1 MPAPARAKSSRRR
14 TTRRKPQATASPW
27 RQAGRY
33 LWSHLRGPVGQQLA
47 AVGLILF
54 GLLLLFTL
62 AGLNSGVL
70 VNALARLLVFLF
82 GWGSYLIALLTVALG
97 LLWLRHLV
105 HQPMVWRWR
114 PVIGWEMAFVGLLA
128 LTHTLLRTQGWYAV
142 EGGRAGGVVGW
153 AVSIFLITS
162 LGPLMTYLI
171 LIPFTLIGL
180 GLAFDL
186 TGSEVRSFF
195 QRLRV
200 AIHRPQAESSSL
212 SPPATPAKD
221 VRQLSPGVVLSP
233 TPSRRKRR
241 PRRSRKSAS
250 PRTAAPSTEGLPP
263 LTLLHDA
270 PPLGMEPEEIERKKR
285 IIEVTL
291 EQFGLP
297 AKVTEVRQGPTVT
310 QFGLTPGY
318 ISRGEN
324 GEEKRKVRV
333 NQIVA
338 LKDDLALA
346 LAARTVRMEAPV
358 PGRAVVGVEVP
369 NERATLITLRHVL
382 ESEAYRR
389 CDAPLCFAIGLD
401 VAGSAVVADL
411 GKMPHLLVAG
421 TTGSG
426 KSVFI
431 KAMAISLVMRN
442 TPERL
447 RIIAIDPKIVELS
460 RLNGL
465 PHLLGPAVTDL
476 EKALRVLR
484 WGVVEMENRYKK
496 LAAVSARHL
505 DEYNHYAARH
515 GEPTLPRIVIFIDEL
530 ADMMMLS
537 PEETEKLL
545 TRLAQKARA
554 VGIHLVVATQR
565 PSTDVVTGLIKA
577 NFPARLSFATA
588 SQVDSRVV
596 LDMPGAESL
605 LGQGDLLYFPPDAA
619 RPRRIQG
626 CFVTDE
632 ELEAVIKWWSAHS
645 EEPMPSSPPWEVA
658 EQPQNRPQAL
668 RLEGEGEDAD
678 YLERAI
684 ALARQMGSISTS
696 AIQRRLRISYPR
708 AARLMEEME
717 QMGIVGPQ
725 EAAGRTRRVL
735 LPPEE
740 SDRPPWEETK
750 EP

>member
-1 MPAPARAKSSRRR
+1 MPASARAKSSRRR
-14 TTRRKPQATASPW
+14 TTRRKPQATASLW
-27 RQAGRY
+27 RKAGRY
-33 LWSHLRGPVGQQLA
+33 LWVNLRGPVGQQLA

-62 AGLNSGVL
+62 AGLNSGVI
-70 VNALARLLVFLF
+70 VNAFARLMVFLF
-82 GWGSYLIALLTVALG
+82 GWGAYLIAMLFVALG

-114 PVIGWEMAFVGLLA
+114 PIIGWEMSFAGLLA
-128 LTHTLLRTQGWYAV
+128 LTHTLLRRYGWYAV
-142 EGGRAGGVVGW
+142 EGGRAGGLVGW
-153 AVSIFLITS
+153 ALSVFLTTS
-162 LGPLMTYLI
+162 LGPLITLLI

-186 TGSEVRSFF
+186 TGDDLRAFF
-195 QRLRV
+195 RRMKGALP
-200 AIHRPQAESSSL
+200 HPQAEQAL
-212 SPPATPAKD
+212 PPAPSPAAEG
-221 VRQLSPGVVLSP
+221 VRQLSPGVALSP
-233 TPSRRKRR
+233 TPARRKRK
-241 PRRSRKSAS
+241 PRRSRKSTQG
-250 PRTAAPSTEGLPP
+250 RAAPLPTEGLPP
-263 LTLLHDA
+263 LSLLREA
-270 PPLGMEPEEIERKKR
+270 APLGMVQEEIERKKR

-382 ESEAYRR
+382 ESEDYRR
-389 CDAPLCFAIGLD
+389 CEAPLCIAIGLD

-431 KAMAISLVMRN
+431 KALAISLVMRN
-442 TPERL
+442 SPEQLRL
-447 RIIAIDPKIVELS
+447 IAIDPKIVELS

-484 WGVVEMENRYKK
+484 WAVVEMENRYKK
-496 LAAVSARHL
+496 LAAVSARRL
-505 DEYNHYAARH
+505 DEYNRHARRR
-515 GEPTLPRIVIFIDEL
+515 GEPTLPRLVILIDEL

-605 LGQGDLLYFPPDAA
+605 LGQGDLLYLPPDAA

-626 CFVTDE
+626 CYVTDE
-632 ELEAVIKWWSAHS
+632 ELEAVIHWWEEHA
-645 EEPMPSSPPWEVA
+645 EEPMPTSPPWEVEHA
-658 EQPQNRPQAL
+658 PQQRPQAL
-668 RLEGEGEDAD
+668 RLEGEGEEAD

-717 QMGIVGPQ
+717 RMGIVGPQ

-740 SDRPPWEETK
+740 DDRPPWEG
-750 EP
+750 

>member
-1 MPAPARAKSSRRR
+1 MPASARAKSSRRR
-14 TTRRKPQATASPW
+14 TTRRKSQATASRW
-27 RQAGRY
+27 RRVGRY
-33 LWSHLRGPVGQQLA
+33 LWSNLRGPVGQQLA

-70 VNALARLLVFLF
+70 VNAFARLLVFLF
-82 GWGSYLIALLTVALG
+82 GWGAYLIAMLFVALG

-114 PVIGWEMAFVGLLA
+114 PIIGWEMSFVGLLA
-128 LTHTLLRTQGWYAV
+128 LTHTFLRRYGWYAV

-153 AVSIFLITS
+153 ALSVFLITS
-162 LGPLMTYLI
+162 LGSLLTLLI
-171 LIPFTLIGL
+171 LLLFTLLGL

-186 TGSEVRSFF
+186 TGNDLRAFF
-195 QRLRV
+195 RRMKAAL
-200 AIHRPQAESSSL
+200 HRPQAEQAL
-212 SPPATPAKD
+212 PAPSPAAEE
-221 VRQLSPGVVLSP
+221 VRQLSPGVALSP
-233 TPSRRKRR
+233 TPARRKRK
-241 PRRSRKSAS
+241 PRRSRKSA
-250 PRTAAPSTEGLPP
+250 PARAVAPSTEGMPP
-263 LTLLHDA
+263 ISLLHEA
-270 PPLGMEPEEIERKKR
+270 APLGMVQEEIERKRR

-369 NERATLITLRHVL
+369 NEQATLITLRHVL

-389 CDAPLCFAIGLD
+389 CEAPLCIAIGLD

-431 KAMAISLVMRN
+431 KAMTVSLVMRN
-442 TPERL
+442 SPAQLRL
-447 RIIAIDPKIVELS
+447 IAIDPKIVELS

-465 PHLLGPAVTDL
+465 PHLLGPAITEL

-484 WGVVEMENRYKK
+484 WAVVEMENRYKK

-505 DEYNHYAARH
+505 DEYNRHAARR
-515 GEPTLPRIVIFIDEL
+515 GEPTLPRIVILIDEL

-605 LGQGDLLYFPPDAA
+605 LGQGDLLYLPPDAA

-626 CFVTDE
+626 CYVTDE
-632 ELEAVIKWWSAHS
+632 EVEAVIEWWEAHS
-645 EEPMPSSPPWEVA
+645 EEPMPTSPPWEV
-658 EQPQNRPQAL
+658 EHTPQQRPQAL
-668 RLEGEGEDAD
+668 RLEGEGEEAD

-717 QMGIVGPQ
+717 RMGIVGPQ

-740 SDRPPWEETK
+740 DDRPPWDE
-750 EP
+750 